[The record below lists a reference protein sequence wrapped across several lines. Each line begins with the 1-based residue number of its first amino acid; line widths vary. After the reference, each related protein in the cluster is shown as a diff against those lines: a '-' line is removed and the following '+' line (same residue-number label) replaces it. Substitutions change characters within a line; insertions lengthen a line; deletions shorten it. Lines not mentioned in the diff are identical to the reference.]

1 VVVFDGVADRCRPP
15 DEVSLMLVVVVAVF
29 GVPEL
34 AMVCPSGYAI
44 EYASADR
51 RPDRGDWLLWTPSA

>member
-1 VVVFDGVADRCRPP
+1 
-15 DEVSLMLVVVVAVF
+15 MLVVVVAVF